1 MPSLTRYRTIIQRL
15 ESQLNHIQT
24 EIDEILVLAEKS
36 IEVCI
41 KELRELRRTVIE
53 KGFQNKEDEI
63 IFFKD
68 IKPKLVSNLIYH
80 NNIYT
85 IETNRPNGSTKIKR
99 KYIQIELGKLKNF
112 FYENL
117 DFYRYYRTESTYLD
131 YKYFIRGKQDIRL
144 NLDAF
149 VYEADPEF
157 STSHDFKISTI
168 LANDLLQ
175 VYLENE
181 LTKINFQPTHQEQEL
196 ISKNQIKWT
205 GNKVSLIE
213 LMYSLH
219 QSGVFNNGQSDIKA
233 IATCFEN
240 IFNVDLGNYYRT
252 YLELKIRQDRTKFLD
267 SLRENF
273 IRKIEDEEK

>member
-1 MPSLTRYRTIIQRL
+1 MNSRFKKILSQFETELNLIQVEVDDVLKQAEMSIQLCLSTIDKVRKTLL
-15 ESQLNHIQT
+15 EHGCAN
-24 EIDEILVLAEKS
+24 EK
-36 IEVCI
+36 E
-41 KELRELRRTVIE
+41 EA
-53 KGFQNKEDEI
+53 F
-63 IFFKD
+63 FFKH
-68 IKPKLVSNLIYH
+68 IKPQFVSRLIYYV
-80 NNIYT
+80 NIYN
-85 IETNRPNGSTKIKR
+85 IETHRPNGLIKIRKKYFQLELNKIKN
-99 KYIQIELGKLKNF
+99 YF
-112 FYENL
+112 DDNL
-117 DFYRYYRTESTYLD
+117 DFYRYYRTGSTYLD
-131 YKYFIRGKQDIRL
+131 HKYFVRRKHDIRL
-144 NLDAF
+144 NLDAY
-149 VYEADPEF
+149 VYEIDPDF
-157 STSHDFKISTI
+157 STTHDFKISTI

-181 LTKINFQPTHQEQEL
+181 INKVDFQPVKKEPDL
-196 ISKNQIKWT
+196 IHKDTLHWT
-205 GNKVSLIE
+205 ASKVSLIE

>member
-1 MPSLTRYRTIIQRL
+1 MPNLKRYRISLQAI
-15 ESQLNHIQT
+15 ENKLNNVQS
-24 EIDEILVLAEKS
+24 EIDEVLLLSEKS
-36 IEVCI
+36 IEICI
-41 KELRELRRTVIE
+41 KGLRELRDVVIE
-53 KGFQNKEDEI
+53 KGFQNREAEI
-63 IFFKD
+63 IFFKE
-68 IKPKLVSNLIYH
+68 IKPKIVSNLIYN

-99 KYIQIELGKLKNF
+99 KYIQMELRKLKNF

-117 DFYRYYRTESTYLD
+117 DFYRYYRTGSTYLD

-149 VYEADPEF
+149 VYEADPDF

-168 LANDLLQ
+168 LANYLLQ

-181 LTKINFQPTHQEQEL
+181 LTKIDFQPTNKESGL
-196 ISKNQIKWT
+196 ISRNQIKWT

-213 LMYSLH
+213 LMYALH

-233 IATCFEN
+233 IATYFEN